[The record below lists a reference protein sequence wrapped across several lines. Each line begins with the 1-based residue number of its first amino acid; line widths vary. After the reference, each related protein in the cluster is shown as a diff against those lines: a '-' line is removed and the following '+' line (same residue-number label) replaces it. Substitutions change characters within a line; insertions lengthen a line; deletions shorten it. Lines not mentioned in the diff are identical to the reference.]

1 MCFWKLCAVIVGVP
15 DRCVSPRALR
25 QHADGIEET
34 GSSSDTG
41 AVAQSWSLS
50 KHGSVDVR

>member
-1 MCFWKLCAVIVGVP
+1 MIVGVP